1 MISFGM
7 SEDQELVRD
16 AMREFAA
23 EAMRPI
29 ARECDES
36 AEIPADFLDTVWSL
50 GLTSTQIPE
59 SFGGAGEERS
69 PVTNVILLEELAHG
83 DAALA
88 MAALAPSLFANAVL
102 DHGTDD
108 QKAAI
113 LPLFCGES
121 FATGALAMNEPASL
135 SDAARPRT
143 TAEQKGESFI
153 LSGRKTFVVFGDRAS
168 HFLVTAQLGR

>member
-36 AEIPADFLDTVWSL
+36 AEISADFLDTAWSL

-83 DAALA
+83 DAADLVMTLA
-88 MAALAPSLFANAVL
+88 CS
-102 DHGTDD
+102 
-108 QKAAI
+108 
-113 LPLFCGES
+113 
-121 FATGALAMNEPASL
+121 ATCSPM
-135 SDAARPRT
+135 
-143 TAEQKGESFI
+143 
-153 LSGRKTFVVFGDRAS
+153 
-168 HFLVTAQLGR
+168 

>member
-7 SEDQELVRD
+7 TEDQELVGD

-36 AEIPADFLDTVWSL
+36 AEIPADFLETVWSL

-69 PVTNVILLEELAHG
+69 PVTNAILLEELAHG

-88 MAALAPSLFANAVL
+88 MAALAPSLFANAML
-102 DHGTDD
+102 DHGTDE
-108 QKAAI
+108 QKQAI

-121 FATGALAMNEPASL
+121 FATALSL
-135 SDAARPRT
+135 
-143 TAEQKGESFI
+143 
-153 LSGRKTFVVFGDRAS
+153 
-168 HFLVTAQLGR
+168 